1 MTEGVR
7 GEPEAPGALARVS
20 RCRCQW
26 PVEPPRRGARLG
38 VGEVACSQAYPLIPP
53 LHLGHALPGRAPKAV
68 DTEASKGRS
77 GFCGLAEHRCP
88 VRGDLGRR

>member
-1 MTEGVR
+1 M
-7 GEPEAPGALARVS
+7 
-20 RCRCQW
+20 
-26 PVEPPRRGARLG
+26 G

-53 LHLGHALPGRAPKAV
+53 LHLGHALPGRAPQAV